1 MLVYP
6 RFLLPIFSLF
16 GRTTLAISQSQGQPI
31 PAFETGAVPTL
42 KARVFANHSFPNM
55 LPSGQFFGPILRVAA
70 WFAAASLWVA
80 AMIFGF
86 KILLENTIR

>member
-16 GRTTLAISQSQGQPI
+16 GRIPLAISQSQGQPI
-31 PAFETGAVPTL
+31 PAYETGAVPTV
-42 KARVFANHSFPNM
+42 KARVFANHPLFNM
-55 LPSGQFFGPILRVAA
+55 PSGHFLRPFLRLAA
-70 WFAAASLWVA
+70 WLAAATLWVA

-86 KILLENTIR
+86 KILLENTVR